1 MREVEPLAANISGD
15 NVAVVLRKLQNEFIR
30 LAAAILGCPYD
41 ALWQR
46 EKRYRQKRISALLGG
61 AAVIAAVFA
70 GMLVKKNADIE
81 EQYRHSQKNES
92 YALALL
98 SAQYLKDGTVM
109 PQWRVRWQHC
119 RRGTMTGVRRLPRL
133 SML

>member
-1 MREVEPLAANISGD
+1 M
-15 NVAVVLRKLQNEFIR
+15 
-30 LAAAILGCPYD
+30 
-41 ALWQR
+41 
-46 EKRYRQKRISALLGG
+46 LGG

-98 SAQYLKDGTVM
+98 SAQYLKDGDRYAAVESALAAL
-109 PQWRVRWQHC
+109 PQGDDDRRPASAAAEYALSNALYAYCDKEMRVGLYDSAGYTNSRYC
-119 RRGTMTGVRRLPRL
+119 SVIRRQSGCHR
-133 SML
+133 